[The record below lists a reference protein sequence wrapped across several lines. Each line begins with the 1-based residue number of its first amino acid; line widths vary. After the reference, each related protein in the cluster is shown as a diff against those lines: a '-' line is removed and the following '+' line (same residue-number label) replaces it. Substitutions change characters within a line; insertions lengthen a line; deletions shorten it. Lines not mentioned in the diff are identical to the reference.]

1 MAAIDSVTR
10 TITVA
15 NVIENLRDRIILGE
29 YPDGVMLTEL
39 ALAGEYGT
47 SRGTV
52 RTAMQML
59 ESEGLIETLANGR
72 KRVCG
77 ITKQF
82 VHDLYETRALLECQ
96 AVRTILQK
104 DYVNF
109 GPLYEAVDVFQK
121 LSQEQPDVRKE
132 ERFNANDRFHKTLL
146 IMSDNKPLLRCWNT
160 IEPTIQALAKFN
172 SNTLDPKTHSV
183 DYVKSHSRLLELLV
197 TKDSEIETELRTHID
212 LAKRDSLNG
221 LRINQCI

>member
-15 NVIENLRDRIILGE
+15 NVIESLRDRIILGE
-29 YPDGVMLTEL
+29 YPDGTMLAEL
-39 ALAGEYGT
+39 ALSGEYRT

-72 KRVCG
+72 KKVCG
-77 ITKQF
+77 ITEAF

-96 AVRTILQK
+96 AVRIILRK
-104 DYVNF
+104 EYINF
-109 GPLYEAVDVFQK
+109 GSLYEAVDVFQR
-121 LSQEQPDVRKE
+121 LSQELPEVMRA
-132 ERFNANDRFHKTLL
+132 ERFSANDRFHKTLL
-146 IMSDNKPLLRCWNT
+146 EISENKPLLRCWNT

-172 SNTLDPKTHSV
+172 SNTLDLKTHSS

-197 TKDSEIETELRTHID
+197 KRDGEIESELRKHIE

-221 LRINQCI
+221 LQMNRCI